1 MSRTQTV
8 GPCGAY
14 NLWSSII
21 SSKARG
27 EDTYTA
33 SVRRQDNPRASLVL
47 RTSDDSDLDRELLE
61 RVRTGERDAFGRLV
75 ERYLPRAMAL
85 AMRLLRHRED
95 AEDLVQDAFLAA
107 LQHID
112 SFDLTR
118 SFWPWLSRIIVNRGL
133 DLTASRTTRTVDA
146 LVDEVS
152 DTRPTPVEFAEQG
165 EIREQFQRTLAALP
179 PRRRLVVQ
187 LFEVDGFSVA
197 EIAKLLDSSPATI
210 RWHLHVARRQLR
222 TALAPL
228 RRG

>member
-1 MSRTQTV
+1 ML
-8 GPCGAY
+8 G
-14 NLWSSII
+14 
-21 SSKARG
+21 
-27 EDTYTA
+27 
-33 SVRRQDNPRASLVL
+33 
-47 RTSDDSDLDRELLE
+47 TSDDSDLDRELLE

-133 DLTASRTTRTVDA
+133 DLTSSRSTRTVDA

-152 DTRPTPVEFAEQG
+152 DTRPTPAEFAEHG

-179 PRRRLVVQ
+179 ARRRLVVQ

>member
-1 MSRTQTV
+1 VRV
-8 GPCGAY
+8 
-14 NLWSSII
+14 
-21 SSKARG
+21 
-27 EDTYTA
+27 TYTA
-33 SVRRQDNPRASLVL
+33 SVRKQDSPRAALVL
-47 RTSDDSDLDRELLE
+47 GTSDDSDLDRELLE
-61 RVRTGERDAFGRLV
+61 RVRSGDRDAFGRVV

-118 SFWPWLSRIIVNRGL
+118 PFWPWLSRIVVNRGL
-133 DLTASRTTRTVDA
+133 DLTASRSTRSADS
-146 LVDEVS
+146 LGDEVS
-152 DTRPTPVEFAEQG
+152 DARPTPAESVEQG
-165 EIREQFQRTLAALP
+165 EIREEFQRTLAALP
-179 PRRRLVVQ
+179 ERRRLVVQ

-197 EIAKLLDSSPATI
+197 EIGKLLDSSPATI

-222 TALAPL
+222 SALAPL